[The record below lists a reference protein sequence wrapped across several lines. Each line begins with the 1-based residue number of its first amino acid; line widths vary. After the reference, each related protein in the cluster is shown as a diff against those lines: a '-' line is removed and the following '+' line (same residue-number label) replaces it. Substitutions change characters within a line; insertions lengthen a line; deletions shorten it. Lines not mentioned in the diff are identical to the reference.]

1 MSKKYEA
8 VESRLTE
15 LAEVVDSCIAIHGAH
30 LPAVT
35 AAAIRAGVLRYAE
48 GLLCLMT
55 ADELRSPEPQHSM
68 FRDCLCAEIEKKTAS
83 AIAAAFPPVST
94 FVN

>member
-1 MSKKYEA
+1 VSNKYEA
-8 VESRLTE
+8 VESRLAE
-15 LAEVVDSCIAIHGAH
+15 LADVVESCIAIHGAH

-55 ADELRSPEPQHSM
+55 VAELCSQEPEDTLLRERL
-68 FRDCLCAEIEKKTAS
+68 RDEIEETTTTGIEK
-83 AIAAAFPPVST
+83 AAPTST
-94 FVN
+94 MVN

>member
-1 MSKKYEA
+1 MSRKYEA

-15 LAEVVDSCIAIHGAH
+15 LAEVVDSCIAIHGSH

-55 ADELRSPEPQHSM
+55 VAELCSQEPEHRTLRERL
-68 FRDCLCAEIEKKTAS
+68 RDEIEETAT
-83 AIAAAFPPVST
+83 AGIENAAPTCSM
-94 FVN
+94 VN

>member
-1 MSKKYEA
+1 MNKRYEA
-8 VESRLTE
+8 VESRLAE
-15 LAEVVDSCIAIHGAH
+15 LTEVVDSCIAIHGAH

-55 ADELRSPEPQHSM
+55 VSATSTSARTIFRLTCPARSRSGRNQHEPS
-68 FRDCLCAEIEKKTAS
+68 
-83 AIAAAFPPVST
+83 
-94 FVN
+94 